1 MSNDDE
7 LVLEWLH
14 HDECVALLSTVE
26 LGRLGV
32 VEGGEPVVV
41 PVNFTYTDGSV
52 VIHTDEGTKLSAAN
66 YGRAALEADDIDPVT
81 HEGWSVLV
89 RGRAYEITEAVDRT
103 SERLQQV
110 PNRSWAPG
118 PKGHLLMIHA
128 EQVTGRRLRSRR
140 HQEERP
146 PNV

>member
-1 MSNDDE
+1 MSDNDE

-14 HDECVALLSTVE
+14 HDECVALLSTAE

-32 VEGGEPVVV
+32 VEESEPLVI
-41 PVNFTYTDGSV
+41 PVNFSYTDGSV
-52 VIHTDEGTKLSAAN
+52 LIHTDEGTKLSAAN

-81 HEGWSVLV
+81 HQGWSVLV
-89 RGRAYEITEAVDRT
+89 RGRAYDISEAVDDR
-103 SERLQQV
+103 SERLRQV

-118 PKGHLLMIHA
+118 PKGHLLVIHP
-128 EQVTGRRLRSRR
+128 EHVTGRRLRPRR